1 MSALAM
7 GMVVPSPAARAAAPT
22 VDLPVLGE
30 ADLALK
36 TAKESGQ
43 RVEVE
48 SKRSERA
55 SVFANSDGFTFTLEQ
70 HTVPVRVAKP
80 GGGWQVPD
88 PTLEKREDGSIGPKA
103 ASAVMSF
110 SGGGNAV
117 PLVEIADRGRSLEL
131 DWPGDLPV
139 PEVDGANA
147 VYRDVLPDVD
157 LRLTATVESFQ
168 QVLVVKTPAAAANP
182 ALKELTFGL
191 KAHALTVREGAAGSL
206 AAVDGSGATVFRAP
220 PARMWDSAG
229 KVDDAPGLA
238 PQLVRQ
244 TVVAAN
250 GAPSDPA
257 DPSEQAPSGTGLQPG
272 QGDNVARM
280 DVDVKA
286 SALTVVPDSGMLS
299 STASE
304 DYPVFIDPTV
314 TWGESERTQ
323 LRSDGYES
331 YGWGNGDDNRGQG
344 VGKCGS
350 WNGYYCG
357 PGYVQRLYFEF
368 APDQLKG
375 KQVLDATFAVTE
387 PWSFQCDPRQV
398 DLVRTNNISSATTWA
413 SRPAELDW
421 MVDLWVS
428 AGRGSLCDPDSPD
441 APIEFNDNPQEP
453 NENLTPTVQAFAAGK
468 FSRLTLEIRA
478 GNETDTS
485 AWKRFRNDA
494 VLRVLYVAKPAPPTN
509 IGIVSGSSRICDTNA
524 ADPTVT
530 DNPQPTFTATPQTAP
545 GGESQAKLR
554 TWMRLESKAADGTWS
569 GTGIAS
575 PSTSTVPDNWKTT
588 AMWPTK
594 LIEGRLYRYSAA
606 TQVFTDANVQA
617 SASGYPIWCYFKV
630 DPTAPKA
637 PIVTFG
643 NPYKPCSDPNDCPF
657 YGAPGVP
664 GTVSFKPAS
673 GDTIVSYHY
682 RLSNGYWAELS
693 GSSVTATIKPPAAGT
708 YTLFV
713 RAEDPLGRWG
723 TQAAFDFKVAKGA
736 DPVGRWQFMETSGAA
751 LDDAP
756 DGGMSHATL
765 YGAVTRDNRGRRGV
779 ITHDKEGAV
788 LDPQVVD
795 RGLSLGGTTGYAST
809 AGPIVT
815 TSSSYTISAWV
826 RLEDGSGNRTALGQ
840 DGMMAGGWYS
850 AFYLGYRSESKK
862 WEMRTSPKDA
872 ADGNITSQLVQSK
885 QPATLGVWTHLT
897 AVYDAPATEI
907 RLYVNGE
914 LQGTDKVAPS
924 WASTGK
930 FQIGRVWWHGAYY
943 DHWKGSI
950 DEVTVWQNAL
960 DGSEILDEARA
971 LLPGGFNAAE
981 LVADWSA
988 SGASGTTVSDTTSGY
1003 GKALTL
1009 TGSATVAGED
1019 IVFDGVDDAATY
1031 KGPLVDDTGSF
1042 TVTTQVALDKT
1053 TINAKSV
1060 GYVGQVLGQRT
1071 ADGSAWGL
1079 WYQAAET
1086 KLDLV
1091 EITLPDGTKDMVERE
1106 VPVGYWHFGR
1116 LNADGTFSSVRSE
1129 KESELDTPVRLTGV
1143 YDAQAATI
1151 SLRVG
1156 TELEA
1161 VPKTFTAKIGTGELT
1176 IAKGL
1181 SAGTWKHF
1189 LAARVSDIRVWSG
1202 AVHNETQIDALI
1214 SS

>member
-1 MSALAM
+1 M
-7 GMVVPSPAARAAAPT
+7 GLVVPSQAALAAVPT
-22 VDLPVLGE
+22 VDAPVLGE
-30 ADLALK
+30 ADLALE

-55 SVFANSDGFTFTLEQ
+55 SVFANPDGFTFTLEQ

-80 GGGWQVPD
+80 GGGWQEPD
-88 PTLEKREDGSIGPKA
+88 ATLERREDGSIGPKA
-103 ASAVMSF
+103 ASAAMSF
-110 SGGGNAV
+110 SGGGDAA
-117 PLVEIADRGRSLEL
+117 PLVEIADRGRSLLL
-131 DWPGDLPV
+131 DWPGKLPV

-157 LRLTATVESFQ
+157 LKLTATVESFQ
-168 QVLVVKTPAAAANP
+168 QVLVVKTPSAAANP

-191 KAHALTVREGAAGSL
+191 KAHDLTVLEGASGSL
-206 AAVDGSGATVFRAP
+206 AAVDGSGTTVFRAP

-229 KVDDAPGLA
+229 LIEGAPGLA
-238 PQLVRQ
+238 PQMARL
-244 TVVAAN
+244 TAISADD
-250 GAPSDPA
+250 APSGPA
-257 DPSEQAPSGTGLQPG
+257 DPSEQAPSGSGLQPG

-280 DVDVKA
+280 DVDVTA
-286 SALTVVPDSGMLS
+286 DALTVVPDASMLS

-344 VGKCGS
+344 VGECGS
-350 WNGYYCG
+350 WSGYYCG

-368 APDQLKG
+368 APDNLKG

-398 DLVRTNNISSATTWA
+398 DLVRTNNISSSTTWA

-421 MVDLWVS
+421 MADLWVS

-468 FSRLTLEIRA
+468 FARLTLELRA

-494 VLRVLYVAKPAPPTN
+494 VLRVLYVAKPATPTN
-509 IGIVSGSSRICDTNA
+509 VGIVSGSSRICDTNGS
-524 ADPTVT
+524 DPTIL
-530 DNPQPTFTATPQTAP
+530 DSPQPTFTATPQTAA

-554 TWMRLESKAADGTWS
+554 AWMHVGYWVSDGVW
-569 GTGIAS
+569 TGGGMAS
-575 PSTSTVPDNWKTT
+575 PSTSTIPDNWKTT
-588 AMWPTK
+588 ATWPTK
-594 LIEGRLYRYSAA
+594 LVEGRLYRYSAA
-606 TQVFTDANVQA
+606 TQVFKDTNAYA
-617 SASGYPIWCYFKV
+617 SSSGYAPWCYFMV
-630 DPTAPKA
+630 DATAPKA

-643 NPYKPCSDPNDCPF
+643 SPYKACSDPNNCPL

-673 GDTIVSYHY
+673 GDTVVSYRY
-682 RLSNGYWAELS
+682 RISNGSWVELS
-693 GSSVTATIKPPAAGT
+693 GSNVTATIKPPTAGT

-713 RAEDPLGRWG
+713 RAKDPQGRWG
-723 TQAAFDFKVAKGA
+723 ATTALDFRVAKGA
-736 DPVGRWQFMETSGAA
+736 DPVGRWQFTETSGAA
-751 LDDAP
+751 LDSAP
-756 DGGMSHATL
+756 DGGSSSATL
-765 YGAVTRDNRGRRGV
+765 YGAATRDNRGRRGV
-779 ITHDKEGAV
+779 ITHDKDGAL

-809 AGPIVT
+809 AGPVVT
-815 TSSSYTISAWV
+815 TGSSYTIAAWV
-826 RLEDGSGNRTALGQ
+826 RLEDGSQNQTALGQ
-840 DGMMAGGWYS
+840 DGTMTGGWYS

-862 WEMRTSPKDA
+862 WEIRTSPKDTTEG
-872 ADGNITSQLVQSK
+872 DITNQFVQSK
-885 QPATLGVWTHLT
+885 QPATLGVWTHLA
-897 AVYDAPATEI
+897 AVYDATNTEI
-907 RLYVNGE
+907 SLYVNGE
-914 LQGTDKVAPS
+914 HQGTDQVAPS

-930 FQIGRVWWHGAYY
+930 FQIGRVWWRGAYY

-950 DEVTVWQNAL
+950 DEVTVWQSKVDAT
-960 DGSEILDEARA
+960 DILDEARA

-981 LVADWSA
+981 LVADWSPG
-988 SGASGTTVSDTTSGY
+988 GASAATVADKSSGY

-1009 TGSATVAGED
+1009 AGGAATDGENL
-1019 IVFDGVDDAATY
+1019 VFDGVDDAATY

-1042 TVTTQVALDKT
+1042 TVTTQVALDKAK
-1053 TINAKSV
+1053 INEKSV

-1079 WYQAAET
+1079 WYEAADT

-1091 EITLPDGTKDMVERE
+1091 EITLPDGTKDLVEKE

-1116 LNADGTFSSVRSE
+1116 LNTDGKTFSSVRSD
-1129 KESELDTPVRLTGV
+1129 KESELGTPVRLTGV
-1143 YDAQAATI
+1143 YDAQDETI

-1156 TELEA
+1156 TELNA
-1161 VPKTFTAKIGTGELT
+1161 VPKTFTAKLGSGELA

-1181 SAGTWKHF
+1181 SSGTTWKYF
-1189 LAARVSDIRVWSG
+1189 LATRVSDLRVWSG
-1202 AVHNETQIDALI
+1202 AVHNETQIEALTG
-1214 SS
+1214 S